1 MRRFCCFYLR
11 CSSNFFFFFCFS
23 FIPFSF
29 CYGLIR
35 FCLRHIPLL
44 LNQLSILPV
53 YGMDCSVDLHHGSLL
68 LPSSALLGRTCWSA
82 STSAFSSEAQPARR
96 VGDWLG
102 GWEAVAR
109 RARSGPRA
117 APPPP
122 PPLPQSLC
130 SSPVCSLHFSFFAQF
145 SPFFSRSGSCGGGK
159 TYGAVYLFWSG
170 VGSHMSLAD
179 FHTSMTVV

>member
-1 MRRFCCFYLR
+1 MKGFYFYFC
-11 CSSNFFFFFCFS
+11 CSSNFFLLLFYQFL
-23 FIPFSF
+23 F
-29 CYGLIR
+29 CYCLIR
-35 FCLRHIPLL
+35 FFLCHSPLL

-53 YGMDCSVDLHHGSLL
+53 YGMNCNVDLHYRSLL
-68 LPSSALLGRTCWSA
+68 LRTSSLLGWTCWSA
-82 STSAFSSEAQPARR
+82 STLAFSNEAQPARR

-109 RARSGPRA
+109 KARSGPRA
-117 APPPP
+117 AG
-122 PPLPQSLC
+122 
-130 SSPVCSLHFSFFAQF
+130 F
-145 SPFFSRSGSCGGGK
+145 SPSVKACVALLFARSIFLFCSVFFFFFSLGSCGGGK